1 MKTNIAICM
10 HIAISADYDGHM
22 NAQSEPTTAR
32 ALIHFLEMAS
42 KRGLLVPRTAEA
54 YKTASAKILRIDGE
68 AWEETDLRTLDL
80 DSQIDRFV
88 RLEGGAFKP
97 ETLRTYESR
106 FRSAVAELL
115 KYEEDP
121 RSYKGPASQRRT
133 GSRKTGTPAERG
145 SEVGV
150 SKTSGG
156 GINGKV
162 AEGHQ
167 ADWGGVSRSSLVKYP
182 FPLRSGE
189 LAYFELPRDL
199 TRAEARRMTAFISSL
214 AIDSL
219 PELTSGQEEET

>member
-1 MKTNIAICM
+1 MGSPT
-10 HIAISADYDGHM
+10 
-22 NAQSEPTTAR
+22 ETTTAR
-32 ALIHFLEMAS
+32 ALIQFLDRAS
-42 KRGLLVPRTAEA
+42 KQGLLVRRTAEA
-54 YKTASAKILRIDGE
+54 YKTASTKILKIDGE

-88 RLEGGAFKP
+88 RLEGSAFKP

-121 RSYKGPASQRRT
+121 RSYRGPAAQRRT
-133 GSRKTGTPAERG
+133 GPRKANTPVERRQ
-145 SEVGV
+145 EVGASQTV
-150 SKTSGG
+150 GG
-156 GINGKV
+156 GTDSKV
-162 AEGHQ
+162 AEVRQ
-167 ADWGGVSRSSLVKYP
+167 ADGGGASRSSLVKYP

-214 AIDSL
+214 AIDSM
-219 PELTSGQEEET
+219 PELTSGRDEET